1 MFDIG
6 ASFDREIQA
15 IGGIRPVVLLIE
27 PEDPRVVEAALQL
40 PRFARPVFLA
50 SEETV
55 DQVIGEH
62 LGHVDP
68 ARIEFT
74 LSESTF
80 CDISECTELREEL
93 AQAVLELPADRRP
106 CDDIDDARTFVA
118 TPAGFGIMAVH
129 EGHADIVVGGAR
141 HEPRDFFRP
150 MIKVMAKEPV
160 LCQAGII
167 VLPDSHPDSIY
178 PHNILVL
185 GDVGVN
191 ATMTPEALARSAVG
205 TCAVARDLIPME
217 ELREI
222 RGVIVSYSNRGGDEG
237 PSPQLVRE
245 ATKLLPRFLAERCEK
260 GARYCS
266 IDIEGEVKINVALS
280 QRSAQLYRKGGVG
293 ADDYHGTNVLI
304 TPNLDTGNLLYH
316 LFSTRYPDAR
326 KFGAVFGI
334 RFRGVDLPMDVEPV
348 DAALAVKAAVL
359 RLHKFGEWS
368 RTPRDTFFPRPRIL
382 AINPG
387 STSTKLAIFEG
398 EEEIF
403 AEELQHPAEE
413 LEPFEGQR
421 ISAQFEFRKDAIE
434 TFLARNELTVE
445 DLDAIS
451 ARGGLVK
458 PIPHGTYAVN
468 QRMRE
473 DLLSEQGSDHA
484 SNLGALIAHA
494 LVGER
499 DKPAYIVDP
508 VVVDEMDDRN
518 RVTGIKELR
527 RKAISHALNQIAT
540 AHRYARDAETFYE
553 RLNVIVCHMGG
564 GISVGAHRQGRFAD
578 VNNALDGEGPFSP
591 QRSGSLPVGD
601 LIRLCFSGKYTMEE
615 LLKLNKGRGGLI
627 DLLGTTDFMLVEKKY
642 LEGDPDF
649 APVFEAMC
657 YQISKWICSMLP
669 AFDGAPVDRVLLTG
683 GLARA
688 KPLVSLVEKA
698 CEPLGCG
705 VSVYPGENEMMA
717 LALGALRVL
726 SGREDVREYAPD
738 RS

>member
-6 ASFDREIQA
+6 ASIDREIKATMKQ
-15 IGGIRPVVLLIE
+15 RPVVLFVE
-27 PEDPRVVEAALQL
+27 PEDPRVVEAATQL

-50 SEETV
+50 TRE
-55 DQVIGEH
+55 QVQAVIDDH

-68 ARIEFT
+68 GRVDFLMAEAA
-74 LSESTF
+74 F
-80 CDISECTELREEL
+80 CEPDRCVELKEEL
-93 AQAVLELPADRRP
+93 ARAVLELPAERRLTE
-106 CDDIDDARTFVA
+106 DLEEARRFVSA
-118 TPAGFGIMAVH
+118 PAGFGIMAVH
-129 EGHADIVVGGAR
+129 EGHADMVVGGSQ

-150 MIKVMAKEPV
+150 MIKVMQKEPV
-160 LCQAGII
+160 VCEAGVF
-167 VLPDSHPDSIY
+167 VLPDSHPDDIY
-178 PHNILVL
+178 PHNILVI

-191 ATMTPEALARSAVG
+191 ATVDPETLARTAVG
-205 TCAVARDLIPME
+205 TCAVARDLIPMDI
-217 ELREI
+217 LGDI
-222 RGVIVSYSNRGGDEG
+222 RGVMLSYSNRGSDEG
-237 PSPQLVRE
+237 PSPQLVRD
-245 ATKLLPRFLAERCEK
+245 ASHLLPRFLAERCEK

-266 IDIEGEVKINVALS
+266 IRIESEVKINVALS
-280 QRSAQLYRKGGVG
+280 KRSAHLHRKGGG
-293 ADDYHGTNVLI
+293 SSEEFQGTNVLI
-304 TPNLDTGNLLYH
+304 MPNLDTGNLLFH
-316 LFSTRYPDAR
+316 LFSTRYPDAL
-326 KFGAVFGI
+326 KFSAIFGI
-334 RFRGVDLPMDVEPV
+334 RFRGVDLPMDVEPE
-348 DAALAVKAAVL
+348 DAALAVKASLL
-359 RLHKFGEWS
+359 RLHKFGEWR

-403 AEELQHPAEE
+403 AEELQHSAEE
-413 LEPFEGQR
+413 LEPFEGRR
-421 ISAQFEFRKDAIE
+421 ISAQFEFRKDTIE
-434 TFLARNELTVE
+434 AFLAKNDLSVAM
-445 DLDAIS
+445 LDAIS

-468 QRMRE
+468 DRMRH
-473 DLLSEQGSDHA
+473 DLMDETGSDHA

-494 LVGER
+494 LVGNL

-540 AHRYARDAETFYE
+540 AHRYARDSETFYD
-553 RLNVIVCHMGG
+553 RVNVIVCHMGG
-564 GISVGAHRQGRFAD
+564 GVSIGAHRKGRFVD

-657 YQISKWICSMLP
+657 YQISKWICSMVP
-669 AFDGAPVDRVLLTG
+669 AFDGERVDRVLLTG

-688 KPLVSLVEKA
+688 KPLVKVVEQA
-698 CEPLGCG
+698 CAPLGCG
-705 VSVYPGENEMMA
+705 LSVYPGENEMVA
-717 LALGALRVL
+717 LAEGALRVL
-726 SGREDVREYAPD
+726 SGREEVRQYAPE
-738 RS
+738 